1 MIIWDSDH
9 LRSLYHWI
17 IFRIIYR
24 KGKFNLQQLCQ
35 ASFNSDF
42 EPKFV
47 QKNLNGKNF
56 ERTNVKTRIRTKQCM
71 SVLNLVHLKN
81 FQFWDDICP
90 KKLNGKKIEII
101 NAKNAI
107 G

>member
-1 MIIWDSDH
+1 
-9 LRSLYHWI
+9 
-17 IFRIIYR
+17 
-24 KGKFNLQQLCQ
+24 
-35 ASFNSDF
+35 
-42 EPKFV
+42 
-47 QKNLNGKNF
+47 
-56 ERTNVKTRIRTKQCM
+56 M

-81 FQFWDDICP
+81 FQFWDEICP